1 MVYVISQKN
10 KPLMPCS
17 SPIARLLL
25 KLGRAKVKKREP
37 FTIKLTYETTNYIQ
51 NLTLGVDTGS
61 GTIGT
66 AVSNDNSDIVYM
78 SEVIVRNDIMDKMT
92 QRRKYRKNRRGRKT
106 RYRKARW
113 LNRANSTKTDRFSP
127 TMQSKLHSHVK
138 EIEYIKSIL
147 PVTTMVFE
155 TGQFDT
161 HLMKNPNLANPKVK
175 HWGYQKGV
183 NYGFENTKAMVLNR
197 DNYTCQC
204 CKGKHN
210 DSKLEVHHIIFRSQ
224 CGSDEESNLI
234 TLCHTCHKDLH
245 SGKINPKLK
254 GGVKG
259 TLKYATQMNSIR
271 KQLFRIY
278 PYAIETFGYV
288 TKANRLVLG
297 IDKEHYY
304 DACTIATQ
312 GNIFTVKSNL
322 YKKKCVSD
330 GDFQKTKGIRS
341 EQPIVTD
348 KICGFRKFD
357 KVRYFGN
364 DYFIKGRMATGYAVL
379 MDIDGNK
386 ADFSAM
392 PKGYKTPKMVKLKR
406 IEARTTWMITTVEV
420 TPNIA

>member
-1 MVYVISQKN
+1 MVYVISQDG

-17 SPIARLLL
+17 NSIARLLL
-25 KLGRAKVKKREP
+25 KQSKAKVKKRKP
-37 FTIKLTYETTNYIQ
+37 FTIKLTYETTNYTQ
-51 NLTLGVDTGS
+51 DLTLGVDTGS

-66 AVSNDNSDIVYM
+66 SVSKDNGDIIYM
-78 SEVIVRNDIMDKMT
+78 SEVVIRNDITGKMT
-92 QRRKYRKNRRGRKT
+92 QRAKYRRNRRNRKA

-113 LNRANSTKTDRFSP
+113 LNRANSIKNDRFSP

-138 EIEYIKSIL
+138 EIKYIKFIL
-147 PVTTMVFE
+147 PITEMVFE

-161 HLMKNPNLANPKVK
+161 HLMKNPNLANPKIK
-175 HWGYQKGV
+175 HWGYQKGI

-197 DNYTCQC
+197 DNYTCQY
-204 CKGKHN
+204 CKGKHK
-210 DSKLEVHHIIFRSQ
+210 DSKLEVHHILFRSQ
-224 CGSDEESNLI
+224 GGSDEESNLI

-245 SGKINPKLK
+245 SGKINPKLSGK
-254 GGVKG
+254 VKG
-259 TLKYATQMNSIR
+259 NLKYATQMNSIR
-271 KQLFRIY
+271 KQLFKLY
-278 PYAIETFGYV
+278 PDAVETFGYV
-288 TKANRLVLG
+288 TKANRLLLG

-322 YKKKCVSD
+322 YKKKCISD

-341 EQPIVTD
+341 EQPIITD

-364 DYFIKGRMATGYAVL
+364 KYFIKGRMSTGYAVL

-386 ADFSAM
+386 VDFSAM
-392 PKGYKTPKMVKLKR
+392 PKGYKTPKLSNCKR
-406 IEARTTWMITTVEV
+406 IMARSTEMIQTLV
-420 TPNIA
+420 I